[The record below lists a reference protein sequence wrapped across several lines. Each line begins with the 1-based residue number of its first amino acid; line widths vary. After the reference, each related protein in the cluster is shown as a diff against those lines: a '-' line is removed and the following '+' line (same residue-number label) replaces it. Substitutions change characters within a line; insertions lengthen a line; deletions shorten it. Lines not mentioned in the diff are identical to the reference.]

1 MKTATFPAHGRGDKQ
16 SWRETSKTLRT
27 LQVMVT
33 CTQAMESGVNF
44 YLHNYES
51 FKEKVI
57 LESNLKR
64 EAGTCQADGSLE

>member
-1 MKTATFPAHGRGDKQ
+1 
-16 SWRETSKTLRT
+16 
-27 LQVMVT
+27 MVT

-64 EAGTCQADGSLE
+64 EAGTRQADGSLE